1 MVVESFAAF
10 AVGLVA
16 PPRCGVCSDRCDPER
31 PLCGICDAEL
41 AAAFPQ
47 PALVPG
53 VDRALAAAPYAGV
66 ARGLVGAL
74 KFRRLLRLA
83 DRAAEAIVANLGG
96 VPEGTLVPVPAAPL
110 RRRVRGFDPA
120 EEIAHALARRGAL
133 GPVSCLRR
141 RQGPRQVGRP
151 RAERLA
157 DPPRVTLRAPAP
169 AEAVLVDDVITT
181 GATLAA
187 CARVLRDGGAERIVA
202 VAFARSPRGL
212 GMPSRQ
218 AYS

>member
-1 MVVESFAAF
+1 MRSFAAL

-16 PPRCGVCSDRCDPER
+16 PPRCAVCTRPGDPER
-31 PLCGICDAEL
+31 PLCRRCDAEL
-41 AAAFPQ
+41 EAAPPQAAF
-47 PALVPG
+47 VPG
-53 VDRALAAAPYAGV
+53 VDHALAAAPYAGV

-74 KFRRLLRLA
+74 KFRRLLPLA
-83 DRAAEAIVANLGG
+83 DRAAEAMLAGFGG
-96 VPEGTLVPVPAAPL
+96 VPEGALVPVPAAPL

-120 EEIAHALARRGAL
+120 EEIAIALARRGGL
-133 GPVSCLRR
+133 GPAPCLRR

-157 DPPRVTLRAPAP
+157 DPPRVMLRAAP
-169 AEAVLVDDVITT
+169 PTEVVLVDDVITT

-187 CARVLRDGGAERIVA
+187 CAEALREGGSERIVA
-202 VAFARSPRGL
+202 LAFAHSPSRFGT
-212 GMPSRQ
+212 PSRQ